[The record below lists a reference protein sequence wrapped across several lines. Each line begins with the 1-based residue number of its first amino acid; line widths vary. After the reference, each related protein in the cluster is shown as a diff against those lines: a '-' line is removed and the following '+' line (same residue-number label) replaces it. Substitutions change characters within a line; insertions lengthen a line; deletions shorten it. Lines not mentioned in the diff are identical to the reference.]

1 MIVEVLNLLAPIIL
15 TPEDRKS
22 LRLKARRAV
31 GRVSERIHFV
41 LLFAKGH
48 GVGEIAT
55 LYDID
60 EQTVRAW
67 IERYRHEGVAGL
79 EDHPD

>member
-1 MIVEVLNLLAPIIL
+1 MLTPITL
-15 TPEDRKS
+15 TPEDRKL

-41 LLFAKGH
+41 LLFSKGH
-48 GVGEIAT
+48 RVSEIAEI
-55 LYDID
+55 YEID
-60 EQTVRAW
+60 EQTVRSW
-67 IERYRHEGVAGL
+67 LERYRHDGVAGL